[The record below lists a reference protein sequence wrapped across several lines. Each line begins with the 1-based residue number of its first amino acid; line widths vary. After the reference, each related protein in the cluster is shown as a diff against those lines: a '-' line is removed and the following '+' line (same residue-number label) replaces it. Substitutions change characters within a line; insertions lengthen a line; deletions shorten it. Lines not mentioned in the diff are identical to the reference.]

1 MRKIAVLVG
10 IILVSNGLFAQK
22 DFLFG
27 TKHKNSIT
35 SVYYSFIGKDYTT
48 QYRYGLYDEIKQKV
62 VLPMQYTKIWNS
74 NEDDIFI
81 LEDTTKSWSLY
92 SVKSNSIILKSEYT
106 EIKPFA
112 DGLAIVAKKNS
123 DGTLQYGAIDKT
135 GKLMV
140 PIQYKYLGNASEGLL
155 CFSRERGYGFID
167 KNNKEVIAPIYRS
180 AVAFKSGL
188 ACVSLLDSTYY
199 GYIDK
204 KNNWVIKPKYLR
216 GGDFKDNYAVVFTT
230 RNYTLGSDNG
240 GVVDKTG
247 KEIIPLKYD
256 NITVEDKFFIVKE
269 IRKESYLTVTRYG
282 VLDFSGKEL
291 LPIEYSSINK
301 KYGIDYYEVTKNSK
315 SSLIDENARF
325 STLGEY
331 DYLYSFTDF
340 GVSHVRTAKKYTV
353 IDKTLKAIIPEHGA
367 DNVIFGRKNKIAL
380 LFKDKMEI
388 YNETGKLLKTIKE
401 DNVTP
406 YGTEFY
412 SNDDSLKLKY
422 SKRVYLYDIATQKKE
437 LLNYSEVSDF
447 NEEGIF
453 AAKNDYYDFVDH
465 TGKKLNTKSYY
476 AVVNFSEAIAAV
488 QESTYSTPYL
498 VDQSFVKIKD
508 LYNIFEGPFSEG
520 LAKAKASYGSTRY
533 FYDKKGNVA
542 ITLSSASETG
552 NFTNGRVSVKQQYG
566 NKFYFVD
573 KTGKKIN
580 NEEYDEVGAFS
591 EYLAGVKKD
600 GKSGY
605 IDTTGKWIIPN
616 KFDVGSPFYN
626 GVAIVKDGNEY
637 YQINK
642 KGNKLNR
649 DVYNGAGNPANGF
662 YPVQKGT
669 TFGLIDETGKT
680 IVDFKYQD
688 ITPLYE
694 GVAWA
699 KKEGKW
705 GLVNAGNK
713 VLAGFEY
720 DGGDNCKNGY
730 IKVMKD
736 KKTGLLDK
744 SGKQV
749 LPIQYDQMGT
759 AYKGRILLVLN
770 EGTERMSL
778 K

>member
-135 GKLMV
+135 GKLVV

-240 GVVDKTG
+240 GVIDKTG

-315 SSLIDENARF
+315 SSLIDKNARF

>member
-35 SVYYSFIGKDYTT
+35 SVYYTFIGKDYTT

-62 VLPMQYTKIWNS
+62 ILPMQYTKIWNS

-240 GVVDKTG
+240 GVIDKTG

>member
-35 SVYYSFIGKDYTT
+35 SVYYTFIGKDYTT

-62 VLPMQYTKIWNS
+62 ILPMQYTKIWNS

-135 GKLMV
+135 GKLVV

-240 GVVDKTG
+240 GVIDKTG

>member
-1 MRKIAVLVG
+1 MRKIAVLVS
-10 IILVSNGLFAQK
+10 IILISNGLFAQK
-22 DFLFG
+22 DFIFS

-35 SVYYSFIGKDYTT
+35 SVYYTFIGKDYTT
-48 QYRYGLYDEIKQKV
+48 QYRYGLYDENKQKV

-74 NEDDIFI
+74 NDDDIFI
-81 LEDTTKSWSLY
+81 LEDTTKKWSLY
-92 SVKSNSIILKSEYT
+92 AVKTNTFILKSEYS

-112 DGLAIVAKKNS
+112 DGLAIVAKMQ
-123 DGTLQYGAIDKT
+123 DGKTLYGAIDKT
-135 GKLMV
+135 GKLVV

-155 CFSRERGYGFID
+155 CFSRDKGYGFID
-167 KNNKEVIAPIYRS
+167 KNNKEVIAPMYRS

-204 KNNWVIKPKYLR
+204 KNNWVVKPKYLR

-230 RNYTLGSDNG
+230 RNYTLSSDNA
-240 GVVDKTG
+240 GVIDKTG

-256 NITVEDKFFIVKE
+256 NITVEDNFFIVKE

-282 VLDFSGKEL
+282 VLDLTGKVL

-315 SSLIDENARF
+315 SSLIDKNAKF
-325 STLGEY
+325 STLGEF
-331 DYLYSFTDF
+331 DYLYTYTDF
-340 GVSHVRTAKKYTV
+340 GVSHVRTDKKYTV
-353 IDKTLKAIIPEHGA
+353 IDKTLKAIIPERGA
-367 DNVIFGRKNKIAL
+367 NNVILGRKNKIAL
-380 LFKDKMEI
+380 LFNDKVEI

-401 DNVTP
+401 DNVTL

-422 SKRVYLYDIATQKKE
+422 SKRVYMYDIATQKKE

-453 AAKNDYYDFVDH
+453 AAKNTNYDFVDY
-465 TGKKLNTKSYY
+465 TGKKLSTKSYY
-476 AVVNFSEAIAAV
+476 SVVNFTEDIAAV
-488 QESTYSTPYL
+488 QESMYSTPYL
-498 VDQSFVKIKD
+498 VDKSFTKIKD
-508 LYNIFEGPFSEG
+508 LSNVFEGPFSEG

-533 FYDKKGNVA
+533 FYDKKGTVA

-552 NFTNGRVSVKQQYG
+552 NFKNGRASVKQQYG
-566 NKFYFVD
+566 NKFYFID

-600 GKSGY
+600 GKAGY

-642 KGNKLNR
+642 KGDKLNR
-649 DVYNGAGNPANGF
+649 DVYNGAGNPANGY

-669 TFGLIDETGKT
+669 TFGLIDESGKT

-705 GLVNAGNK
+705 GLVSANNK
-713 VLAGFEY
+713 AITGFEY

-730 IKVMKD
+730 IKVIKD
-736 KKTGLLDK
+736 KKSGLLDK
-744 SGKQV
+744 SGKQI
-749 LPIQYDQMGT
+749 LPVQYDQMGT
-759 AYKGRILLVLN
+759 AYKGRILLVVN